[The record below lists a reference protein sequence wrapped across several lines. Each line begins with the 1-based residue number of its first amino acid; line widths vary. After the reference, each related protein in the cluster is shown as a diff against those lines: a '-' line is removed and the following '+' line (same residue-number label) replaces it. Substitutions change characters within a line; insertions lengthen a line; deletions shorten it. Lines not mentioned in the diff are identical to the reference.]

1 MLNYFNFERFDK
13 EHVLVTNDFGRY
25 AFLTNTEFESLLL
38 DQTSNNSENNIS
50 DQNLD
55 EKLKSGLFRINN
67 TDELLSE
74 DLTGYL
80 RDMKGYLFSATALHI
95 FVVTNVCNMCCRYCQ
110 ATDPKSG
117 HGGFMS
123 PETGKRAV
131 DIAFQSPSKGL
142 TFEFQGG
149 EPLLNFETVKEI
161 ILYAEENKED
171 REIRYTMVS
180 NLIALTNDK
189 LDFLKKYNVNVSTSI
204 DGHKELHDWNR
215 IVRNGESSYL
225 YAENGLKR
233 LQDAGI
239 SGGAI
244 ETTTRR
250 SLHCSQEII
259 NTYLAHD
266 MHQVFLRPLTPL
278 GMASADWDELG
289 YTVSEYLQF
298 YQEALEYILYLNKQG
313 TEFQE
318 LFATYFLK
326 KILGNYAENY
336 MELRSPCGGSIG
348 QIAYYYDGSIYTCDE
363 GRMVSE
369 AGDQSFCL
377 GNVNSSPYTSLVN
390 NPVCKTIVSS
400 SVIECLPGCESC
412 VFQPYCGVCPIVT
425 YKLEKNIIPREPHG
439 YRCSLHYGIMRIL
452 FDKIFENDPNT
463 MNTFKRWITDD
474 E

>member
-25 AFLTNTEFESLLL
+25 AFLTNSEFESLLL
-38 DQTSNNSENNIS
+38 DHQYRS
-50 DQNLD
+50 DKNQAIDQSLD
-55 EKLKSGLFRINN
+55 EKLRAGFFRINSA
-67 TDELLSE
+67 DELLSD
-74 DLTGYL
+74 DLTGFL
-80 RDMKGYLFSATALHI
+80 RDMKGYLFSPTALHI
-95 FVVTNVCNMCCRYCQ
+95 FVLTNVCNMCCRYCQ

-117 HGGFMS
+117 KGGFMS
-123 PETGKRAV
+123 PETGRRAV
-131 DIAFQSPSKGL
+131 DIALQCPSKGL

-149 EPLLNFETVKEI
+149 EPLLNFDTAKEI
-161 ILYAEENKED
+161 ILYTEQHKGD
-171 REIRYTMVS
+171 RDIRYTMVS
-180 NLIALTNDK
+180 NLIALTDEK
-189 LDFLKKYNVNVSTSI
+189 LEFLKKYNVNVSTSL

-225 YAENGLKR
+225 FAEKGLQR
-233 LQDAGI
+233 LQEAGI

-250 SLHCSQEII
+250 SLHSSKDIV

-278 GMASADWDELG
+278 GMAAADWYELG

-298 YQEALEYILYLNKQG
+298 YQEALEYILYLNEQG
-313 TEFQE
+313 IEFQE

-348 QIAYYYDGSIYTCDE
+348 QLAYYYDGNIYTCDE

-369 AGDQSFCL
+369 SGDQSFCL
-377 GNVNSSPYTSLVN
+377 GNVYSSSYTDLIN
-390 NPVCKTIVSS
+390 TPVCKTIVSS

-439 YRCSLHYGIMRIL
+439 YRCSLHYGILKIL
-452 FDKIFENDPNT
+452 FEKIFENNPKT
-463 MNTFKRWITDD
+463 MKTFKRWI
-474 E
+474 EGSE